1 MQLIWVLVSTNDVL
15 NNWIIMVLKKCKRIP
30 IKKESIIGL
39 EGRLKILWVEKY
51 SKSIGITVLKYW
63 YNWIN
68 SKTRGVWILEYLLP
82 VYNHTI

>member
-51 SKSIGITVLKYW
+51 SKSIGITVLKYL
-63 YNWIN
+63 IN
-68 SKTRGVWILEYLLP
+68 SKTRGVWIWNGICMLLP

>member
-1 MQLIWVLVSTNDVL
+1 MQYSN
-15 NNWIIMVLKKCKRIP
+15 
-30 IKKESIIGL
+30 GL

-63 YNWIN
+63 IN

>member
-15 NNWIIMVLKKCKRIP
+15 NNWIIMVLKKCKSIP
-30 IKKESIIGL
+30 IKKESILGL

-51 SKSIGITVLKYW
+51 SKSIGITVLKYL
-63 YNWIN
+63 IN